1 MTEPADSLVLETLR
15 RIRGSQERSELD
27 IADVKARLSAMEQ
40 HQGQILVLLGSLNQ
54 RMDRFEE
61 RMARVERRLDLVE
74 A

>member
-1 MTEPADSLVLETLR
+1 MTEPADSLVLEALR

-27 IADVKARLSAMEQ
+27 IADVKASLSAMEQ